1 MLKKTITYTDYDGN
15 TRTEDCRFNLEEV
28 ELTRLEYSI
37 KGGLVD
43 YVNKIVADKDA
54 DKMLDLLD
62 RIIVMSYGKK
72 SEDGR
77 RFIKTPEMG
86 EEFRQTPA
94 YSVLFMEL
102 IRDENAATAFIRGI
116 LPANIS
122 ERISKDEL
130 KKVM

>member
-1 MLKKTITYTDYDGN
+1 MLKKTITYIDYDGN

-62 RIIVMSYGKK
+62 KIIVMSYGEK

-94 YSVLFMEL
+94 YSALFMEL

-122 ERISKDEL
+122 ERINKDEL